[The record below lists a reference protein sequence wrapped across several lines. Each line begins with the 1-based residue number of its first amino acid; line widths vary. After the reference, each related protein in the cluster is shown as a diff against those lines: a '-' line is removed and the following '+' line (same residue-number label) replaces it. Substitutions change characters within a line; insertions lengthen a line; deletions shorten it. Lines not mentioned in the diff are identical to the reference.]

1 VVDDGSIDSMWVKAI
16 EYANGNG
23 HVRVIGYDRNVGKGY
38 AIKKGFMQAT
48 GDAVVFVDSDM
59 EIDLERVSRYV
70 EALRH
75 GDIAIAS

>member
-1 VVDDGSIDSMWVKAI
+1 
-16 EYANGNG
+16 
-23 HVRVIGYDRNVGKGY
+23 
-38 AIKKGFMQAT
+38 
-48 GDAVVFVDSDM
+48 VVFVDSDM